1 VTYTAPIADMRHTL
15 RALVGLEDL
24 SRLPGCENAAPDLVD
39 AVLEEAGKLAGE
51 VLAPLN
57 TIGDKQPSVLEN
69 GVVRTPPG
77 FKDAYQRYVQG
88 GWNALPFEPEHGG
101 QGLPWAV
108 AIAVAEMWNSAN
120 MGWALCPLLNVG
132 ATELLEAH
140 GSPEQKATYLPKMI
154 SGEWTGTM
162 NLTEPQAGSDV
173 GALRTRAVRE
183 GEHYR
188 ITGQKIFIPT
198 ATTTGPTRSCTWC
211 WRARPM
217 RLPARRASRFSS
229 CRNSS

>member
-1 VTYTAPIADMRHTL
+1 MTYTAPIRDMSFTL
-15 RALVGLEDL
+15 QEIVGLDEL
-24 SRLPGCENAAPDLVD
+24 ATLPGCENAAPDLVD

-57 TIGDKQPSVLEN
+57 VVGDRQRSILEN

-77 FKDAYQRYVQG
+77 FKEAYAQYVAG

-132 ATELLEAH
+132 AVELLEAH
-140 GSPEQKATYLPKMI
+140 GSDGAEGDLSRKTDL
-154 SGEWTGTM
+154 GRVDRDD
-162 NLTEPQAGSDV
+162 EPHRAAGGIGSS
-173 GALRTRAVRE
+173 ARCATRAVKR
-183 GEHYR
+183 GRWHYR
-188 ITGQKIFIPT
+188 IIGQKIFIT
-198 ATTTGPTRSCTWC
+198 YGDHD
-211 WRARPM
+211 
-217 RLPARRASRFSS
+217 LDG
-229 CRNSS
+229 